1 MLHYIKGT
9 LAIKTESG
17 IVVDAGGL
25 GYEITVPANS
35 SVYLAKEGESITVFT
50 AMIVREDDIR
60 LFGFGEKAAL
70 DTFHKLITVSGVGAK
85 AAIAILSAMPLS
97 EVHQAIVLEDAK
109 SLTRANGIGKKTA
122 ERIVLELKDKF
133 GQLEQAALPEGME
146 SSASADGAAGDSRT
160 EAVSALVAL
169 GYTKGEAVNA
179 LTAVK
184 EKDLTVEEYIK
195 QALKRLF

>member
-1 MLHYIKGT
+1 
-9 LAIKTESG
+9 
-17 IVVDAGGL
+17 
-25 GYEITVPANS
+25 
-35 SVYLAKEGESITVFT
+35 
-50 AMIVREDDIR
+50 
-60 LFGFGEKAAL
+60 
-70 DTFHKLITVSGVGAK
+70 
-85 AAIAILSAMPLS
+85 
-97 EVHQAIVLEDAK
+97 
-109 SLTRANGIGKKTA
+109 
-122 ERIVLELKDKF
+122 
-133 GQLEQAALPEGME
+133 ME